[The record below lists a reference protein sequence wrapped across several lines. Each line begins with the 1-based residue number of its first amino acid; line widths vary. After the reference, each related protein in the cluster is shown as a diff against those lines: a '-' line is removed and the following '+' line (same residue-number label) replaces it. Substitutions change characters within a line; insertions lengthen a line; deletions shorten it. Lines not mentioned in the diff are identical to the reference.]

1 MAPLCLRLPY
11 GIVLVLAGVCVSPKL
26 WAQPA
31 PDPTYQAQRWRAT
44 KLFQEGKRLEALP
57 LLEELVRAKPQDR
70 EILVDLAASLFDH
83 ALLVDREAAGR
94 ERLRARDLLEQAR
107 KLGDA
112 SPFALNLLEILNHLP
127 ENGDF
132 KFSPKTDV
140 EQAMRAGEA
149 AFSQRDFDEA
159 IKNYGEALRLQP
171 KNYFAA
177 LFTGNAYDRKSD
189 FVSAAEWY
197 ERAIRFD
204 RDIETSY
211 RYYADMLAREDKMAK
226 ARTMLIHAAV
236 AEPYNRIVW
245 RELNAWAALKSH
257 RAQLC
262 LCGDPPCGG
271 EGQKAG
277 FGARGPF
284 RRVGR
289 LSRSEREVAKRRG
302 IQEPLSRRE
311 RIPAQPAGGDRG
323 PACRGRGS

>member
-1 MAPLCLRLPY
+1 
-11 GIVLVLAGVCVSPKL
+11 
-26 WAQPA
+26 
-31 PDPTYQAQRWRAT
+31 
-44 KLFQEGKRLEALP
+44 LFQEGKRLEALP

-189 FVSAAEWY
+189 FVSVDLSPVL
-197 ERAIRFD
+197 RQ
-204 RDIETSY
+204 TV
-211 RYYADMLAREDKMAK
+211 K
-226 ARTMLIHAAV
+226 AQN
-236 AEPYNRIVW
+236 P
-245 RELNAWAALKSH
+245 LN
-257 RAQLC
+257 
-262 LCGDPPCGG
+262 G
-271 EGQKAG
+271 E
-277 FGARGPF
+277 
-284 RRVGR
+284 
-289 LSRSEREVAKRRG
+289 
-302 IQEPLSRRE
+302 
-311 RIPAQPAGGDRG
+311 
-323 PACRGRGS
+323 